1 MRGLRIFVSAF
12 LLLLAVTSV
21 GSLVGCS
28 DQGSPGSTK
37 GMIGGRGPDY
47 NN

>member
-1 MRGLRIFVSAF
+1 MRGLRIVVSAL

-21 GSLVGCS
+21 GALAGCS
-28 DQGSPGSTK
+28 DQNSFDSTK